1 MRGVVLVL
9 PGGRMAFDDVLGN
22 SQTKKILK
30 KSLQRNRIPNSLLFY
45 GPEGVGKRDIAIVLA
60 KAMNCLKNKDDACEV
75 CASCRAIENGNFP
88 DVMVISPEKNI
99 LKIEQMRAMKQTAY
113 LRPMVGRKR
122 IFVIDQ
128 AEKMNEESANSVL
141 KILEEP
147 PAFTHII
154 LITHNPYLIL
164 PTIKSRCQD
173 LSFSQISKQD
183 IEKVLVERGQDE
195 EKARIISLL
204 VRGNLKQAMNLDWD
218 EVQLLREKAWQL
230 FNVVLRG
237 NGVSPF
243 VKDYAFRRRESIE
256 AEFVQVLEILS
267 SFCRDLLLIK
277 SSEKKNLLLNPDY
290 ENGLRDVETLISLG
304 QALEFLVKIDSA
316 LYALEKNVNVN
327 LLVSSTLANMMER
340 SHV

>member
-1 MRGVVLVL
+1 
-9 PGGRMAFDDVLGN
+9 MAFDDVLGN

-30 KSLQRNRIPNSLLFY
+30 KSLQRNRIPNSLLFF
-45 GPEGVGKRDIAIVLA
+45 GPEGVGKRDIAMVLA

-88 DVMVISPEKNI
+88 DVMVISPEKNV
-99 LKIEQMRAMKQTAY
+99 LKIEQMRAMKKTAY
-113 LRPMVGRKR
+113 LKPMVGRKR
-122 IFVIDQ
+122 VFVIDQ

-147 PAFTHII
+147 PSFTHII

-204 VRGNLKQAMNLDWD
+204 VRGNLKQAMNLDWN
-218 EVQLLREKAWQL
+218 EVQPLREKAWQL
-230 FNVVLRG
+230 FNVMLRG
-237 NGVSPF
+237 RGASSF
-243 VKDYAFRRRESIE
+243 VKEYAFRRRESIE

-277 SSEKKNLLLNPDY
+277 SSERINLLMNPDY
-290 ENGLRDVETLISLG
+290 ENGLRDVEIRISLG
-304 QALEFLVKIDSA
+304 QALEFLVKIESA
-316 LYALEKNVNVN
+316 LYALERNVNVN

>member
-1 MRGVVLVL
+1 
-9 PGGRMAFDDVLGN
+9 MAFDDVLGN
-22 SQTKKILK
+22 SQTIKILK
-30 KSLQRNRIPNSLLFY
+30 KSLQRNRIPNSLLFF
-45 GPEGVGKRDIAIVLA
+45 GPEGVGKRDVAMVLA

-88 DVMVISPEKNI
+88 DVMVISPEKNV

-113 LRPMVGRKR
+113 LKPMVGRKR

-218 EVQLLREKAWQL
+218 EVQPLREKAWQL

-237 NGVSPF
+237 KGASSF

-277 SSEKKNLLLNPDY
+277 SSEKKNLLMNPDY
-290 ENGLRDVETLISLG
+290 ENGLRDVETRISLG

-316 LYALEKNVNVN
+316 LYALERNVNVN

>member
-1 MRGVVLVL
+1 
-9 PGGRMAFDDVLGN
+9 MAFDDVLGN
-22 SQTKKILK
+22 SRTKKILK
-30 KSLQRNRIPNSLLFY
+30 KSLQKDRIPNSLLFF
-45 GPEGVGKRDIAIVLA
+45 GPEGVGKRDTALVLA
-60 KAMNCLKNKDDACEV
+60 KAMNCLKIKDDACEV
-75 CASCRAIENGNFP
+75 CVSCKAIERGNFP
-88 DVMVISPEKNI
+88 DVMVISPEKNV

-113 LRPMVGRKR
+113 LKPMVGNKR

-128 AEKMNEESANSVL
+128 AEKMNEEAANSVL

-173 LSFSQISKQD
+173 LGFSQISKQD
-183 IEKVLVERGQDE
+183 IKKVLVEKGQDE
-195 EKARIISLL
+195 EKAQIISLL
-204 VRGNLKQAMNLDWD
+204 VRGNLKQAMNLDW
-218 EVQLLREKAWQL
+218 EEIRSLREKSWQL
-230 FNVVLRG
+230 FDVVLRG
-237 NGVSPF
+237 KGASSF

-267 SFCRDLLLIK
+267 TFCRDLLLIK
-277 SSEKKNLLLNPDY
+277 SSGNNYLLMNPDY
-290 ENGLRDVETLISLG
+290 EKGLREAETRISLG

-316 LYALEKNVNVN
+316 LYALKRNVNVN

-340 SHV
+340 AHV